1 MKKVKLAVV
10 GVGNCASSLVQG
22 IEYYKQNPSQQVIG
36 IIHEKL
42 RDYTIHDIDFVAG
55 FDVGEVTGTS
65 FSCTRSCTS
74 PNLCGK
80 AVLILLSIS

>member
-1 MKKVKLAVV
+1 MDKKIRVALV
-10 GVGNCASSLVQG
+10 GIGNCFSGLIQG

-55 FDVGEVTGTS
+55 FDVGPHLIPIG
-65 FSCTRSCTS
+65 FSIPLQNST
-74 PNLCGK
+74 
-80 AVLILLSIS
+80 